1 VHFLDIFVRQ
11 AHPGPMV
18 PPYTSYEQ
26 KMSDAKIYK
35 ESEEIPW
42 QVLVDDLEGRVHQ
55 VYGTLPNPT
64 YVLTGEG
71 RIAFYDVW
79 SHAPTVFRTLEDM
92 MGPGGACVVRGGIDR
107 MPHAIASM
115 ANGWP
120 ALERGLPQSYSDLEK
135 VMPGLAAGIKYGYR
149 LKPVLAPLAL
159 RAKPFPITSKGTAL
173 GAGVY
178 LGAKILSR

>member
-1 VHFLDIFVRQ
+1 
-11 AHPGPMV
+11 MV

-26 KMSDAKIYK
+26 KMSDALIYK

-42 QVLVDDLEGRVHQ
+42 RVLVDDLEGRVHQ
-55 VYGTLPNPT
+55 AYGTLPHPT
-64 YVLTGEG
+64 YVLSSEG

-107 MPHAIASM
+107 MPHVM
-115 ANGWP
+115 AYMVNGWP
-120 ALERGLPQSYSDLEK
+120 ALQRGLPQSYIDLEK
-135 VMPGLAAGIKYGYR
+135 AIPGAARGIKYGYK
-149 LKPVLAPLAL
+149 LKSVLGPLAL